1 VRRFPDSKYAE
12 DATTRMH
19 FLVDSLAE
27 GDVAVARYYFR
38 RNAFVAAIQRS
49 QDALKQYP
57 NAPALKDALVILVLS
72 YEALGLADLRAD
84 AERVLQ
90 RNYPGARL
98 EISG

>member
-1 VRRFPDSKYAE
+1 MR
-12 DATTRMH
+12 

-38 RNAFVAAIQRS
+38 RNAYVAAIQRA

-57 NAPALKDALVILVLS
+57 NAPALKDALVIMVLS

-90 RNYPGARL
+90 KNFPGARL
-98 EISG
+98 EIAG